1 MKSTVQLV
9 VVALVFSFAATEVR
23 AQGPGRPLGWTAPPG
38 YSPYLNLLRPGTNP
52 AINYYG
58 LVRPQQQFARSMQF
72 IQGELTNQSTTG
84 DMQSDAG
91 APTTGHS
98 IYFLNYGGY
107 FMNTRGGQVS
117 SGFSGPGR
125 MPVAAQPGAPARAPY
140 RR

>member
-1 MKSTVQLV
+1 MKSAILLAAVGLV
-9 VVALVFSFAATEVR
+9 LLIAASEVR
-23 AQGPGRPLGWTAPPG
+23 GQGPGRPGGFTAPPG

-58 LVRPQQQFARSMQF
+58 LVRPQQQFARSMQ
-72 IQGELTNQSTTG
+72 IVQGELMNQSTTG
-84 DMQSDAG
+84 DLQSDGG

-117 SGFSGPGR
+117 SGHFGPGR